1 MKKLNFLVLIFAL
14 MINMPAMAFSS
25 DDERIDNYLSVL
37 SVGSKKE
44 KKTMLNR
51 LQWSGLSD
59 PRLFNEIES
68 HVKAWESN
76 IDSDGSNHDGVLPF
90 YIRALG
96 FSGNEKY
103 RATIVKLYD
112 NPHAANVRKYS
123 KRALRDLGRF
133 GNWNEQIKQSN
144 VVVAGKPA
152 EVATYM
158 KMLSVDDVLVQ
169 RLAARAMYHE
179 HQRDSDLLSLAAN
192 RLKSLYLQPGLSADA
207 QDTAA
212 WLCKAL
218 GQNKASE
225 YRTLLTTVAEATPHE
240 KIRKYAKKYAF

>member
-1 MKKLNFLVLIFAL
+1 VKKLNFLVLIFAL

-59 PRLFNEIES
+59 PRLFDEIES

-76 IDSDGSNHDGVLPF
+76 IDSDWSNHDGVLPF

-133 GNWNEQIKQSN
+133 GNWNEQIKQSD
-144 VVVAGKPA
+144 VVVEGNLLRQVRADKFVFSDGSGEVMVELDDDIQLNTPIDHTTKVRLFGEFEGGNKPEI
-152 EVATYM
+152 EVEQ
-158 KMLSVDDVLVQ
+158 LVV
-169 RLAARAMYHE
+169 M
-179 HQRDSDLLSLAAN
+179 
-192 RLKSLYLQPGLSADA
+192 
-207 QDTAA
+207 
-212 WLCKAL
+212 
-218 GQNKASE
+218 
-225 YRTLLTTVAEATPHE
+225 
-240 KIRKYAKKYAF
+240 